1 MSQIKLKHSGG
12 NSVIIAAPDS
22 NPASDVTLKLPQ
34 ADGSTGQFMKTDGS
48 GNLSFGAAGGGKL
61 VRALHAFKKDT
72 QTIAANSGYTAISG
86 LSKSITMSNANNK
99 IIILVTISY
108 GQSANN
114 FAFFKLYDGSSEIT
128 DATSTGGS
136 NAFISNF
143 VHPQSIT
150 NCVIQVSGSYE
161 FSPND
166 TNEHTINLYGN
177 PSNSTLSI
185 NRRDASASSLVTST
199 SGLTLLEVAP

>member
-1 MSQIKLKHSGG
+1 
-12 NSVIIAAPDS
+12 S
-22 NPASDVTLKLPQ
+22 N
-34 ADGSTGQFMKTDGS
+34 ADGTVLTTTNPKSKSIIQ
-48 GNLSFGAAGGGKL
+48 
-61 VRALHAFKKDT
+61 ALHAFKKDT

-199 SGLTLLEVAP
+199 SGLTLLEVAA